1 MEEATV
7 VEYCVKIGDRVAK
20 GDCLFEIETDKA
32 AVEVES
38 PADGFV
44 RHIFAG
50 PGRTLPVG
58 QAVLVLGGKDEKIP
72 QGLIDTLRGQYIA
85 AASDERRATS
95 DERRG
100 EASLETAQTPP
111 IPQQIK
117 LGSTVALTRLQKITA
132 EKMTRSKRTKPCFY
146 LTVRADVTELVRM
159 REKLSETADV
169 KISYNDFIIK
179 AVAVSLQKFP
189 IMAGRLVEDKIQ
201 LPDTV
206 NVALAVAVGDNV
218 VAPVIKDVQRKN
230 VAQIALDSAVL
241 IEKARANKLAPAE
254 LEDACITLSN
264 LGRFGVDS
272 FIPIVI
278 PGQCS
283 ILGVGAVIDTAIAEN
298 GSFAV
303 RKIMSL
309 TLSADHRITNGAYA
323 AGFLDF
329 LRKTL
334 EDASNFT

>member
-1 MEEATV
+1 MQEATV

-38 PADGFV
+38 PADGV
-44 RHIFAG
+44 VKHIFAE
-50 PGRTLPVG
+50 PGRTLSVG
-58 QAVLVLGGKDEKIP
+58 QAVLVLADKNEKIP
-72 QGLIDTLRGQYIA
+72 QGLIDSVRPQYIA
-85 AASDERRATS
+85 AASDERR
-95 DERRG
+95 G
-100 EASLETAQTPP
+100 EAYLETAQTPP
-111 IPQQIK
+111 MPQQTK

-132 EKMTRSKRTKPCFY
+132 EKMIRSKRTKPCFY

-159 REKLSETADV
+159 REKLSETAGV

-206 NVALAVAVGDNV
+206 NVALAVAVGDDV
-218 VAPVIKDVQRKN
+218 VVPVIKDVQRKN
-230 VAQIALDSAVL
+230 VAQIAFDSAVL
-241 IEKARANKLAPAE
+241 IEKARANKLAPAD

-264 LGRFGVDS
+264 LGRFGVEF

-283 ILGVGAVIDTAIAEN
+283 ILGAGAVIDTAIAEN
-298 GSFAV
+298 NSFAV

-309 TLSADHRITNGAYA
+309 TLSVDHRISNGAYA